1 MSVSVL
7 QHTQKE
13 DLTGTTFASFS
24 GTAFS
29 SNTGTG
35 STLVMAG
42 SWGGNGSTEN
52 DPTLSDNQ
60 VGDSWTG
67 RQYTYDAG
75 HTEGIYGGNCTNA
88 TSGVKPT
95 PTVTATGGDSLSFVS
110 VYFMELA
117 GCATSN
123 SYDTGGTA
131 EITAGT
137 SLAITTSGNLA
148 VDNEGVITFASD
160 LSGSPTL
167 TVPATYTP
175 LDTGTLPD
183 ANAFKLLG
191 AGTSG
196 ATLTATWTVGAGV
209 AATAGLVMTFKP
221 AGGATV
227 YSLSM
232 TAGSYAVTGD
242 ALSIPVARMLALTA
256 GSYALTGDAT
266 TVRVA
271 RRLAL
276 TAGWYTLTGDA
287 LTGRVA
293 RQLALTAGSYTLT
306 GDALTGRV
314 ARLLSLAAG
323 AYAISGASATLT
335 YTPGGGGG
343 VAYSLALSPGSYALT
358 GDALTG
364 AVGYVFVTA
373 AGVYLITGD
382 PAELIYLPPSE
393 GGTGGPPPTARRK
406 YVLDVPPLAARA
418 EPDSR
423 PAQRPRRPGEPATT
437 DAPEPVL
444 VPGRPAAPAEIV
456 VVPGFVLEPGTTVDV
471 RGADGRPLQGMTAQ
485 RLKAARQRQMD
496 ADVLAELGELIYLL
510 NLL

>member
-1 MSVSVL
+1 M
-7 QHTQKE
+7 
-13 DLTGTTFASFS
+13 TGTTFASLS

-95 PTVTATGGDSLSFVS
+95 PKVTATGGDSLSFVS

-175 LDTGTLPD
+175 LDTGTEPD

-266 TVRVA
+266 TV
-271 RRLAL
+271 
-276 TAGWYTLTGDA
+276 
-287 LTGRVA
+287 RVA

>member
-13 DLTGTTFASFS
+13 DTTGTTFASFS

-42 SWGGNGSTEN
+42 SWGGYGSPEN

-175 LDTGTLPD
+175 LDTGTEPD
-183 ANAFKLLG
+183 ADAFKLLG

-209 AATAGLVMTFKP
+209 VATAGLVMTFKP

-256 GSYALTGDAT
+256 GSYT
-266 TVRVA
+266 
-271 RRLAL
+271 
-276 TAGWYTLTGDA
+276 
-287 LTGRVA
+287 
-293 RQLALTAGSYTLT
+293 
-306 GDALTGRV
+306 
-314 ARLLSLAAG
+314 
-323 AYAISGASATLT
+323 
-335 YTPGGGGG
+335 
-343 VAYSLALSPGSYALT
+343 LT